1 MPTLAHPRMRK
12 PLSRRSGR
20 PGGANRRRRG
30 FTLIEVLLVLAIL
43 VILAGL
49 GVVAIANVQGG
60 ANNKLAKGQIGS
72 LQNAMDIYKL
82 DVGSYPSKE
91 VGLNALVAQP
101 SDLKNPNKWKGPY
114 VTNGTLPTDPWG
126 NPYYYEPM
134 GARQYKIFSAG
145 EDGEPNTADDISNM
159 SEV

>member
-1 MPTLAHPRMRK
+1 MRTLAPTRMRQI
-12 PLSRRSGR
+12 SR
-20 PGGANRRRRG
+20 RRRRG

-49 GVVAIANVQGG
+49 SVVAIANVQGN
-60 ANNKLAKGQIGS
+60 ANNRLAKGQIGS
-72 LQNAMDIYKL
+72 LQSAMDMYKL
-82 DVGSYPSKE
+82 DVNAYPTTA
-91 VGLNALVAQP
+91 VGLNALVAPP

-126 NPYYYEPM
+126 NPYQYELIGP
-134 GARQYKIFSAG
+134 RQYKIFSAG